1 MAIPAMAA
9 FLLTGCGSPDS
20 GSRNAGAVKK
30 SDDNKVLNFY
40 NWADYLAPDTIASFE
55 QSTGIKVRVSYFET
69 NETLEARMLTGNSGF
84 DVVVPTAPFFQRQIR
99 SGAYLPLDKAKLP
112 NLVNLDPAI
121 MARVALNDP
130 GNAHG
135 VVYAWGTYGIS
146 YNEKSVAAALPGVPL
161 DSWRLVFDPA
171 IAAKLAACGINFLDA
186 PAGVERLVLK
196 YLGRDPNSPSPQDL
210 ADVERC

>member
-1 MAIPAMAA
+1 MVGANAWVMAIPAMAA

-84 DVVVPTAPFFQRQIR
+84 DVVVPTAPGHCAHFQFHRQCQR
-99 SGAYLPLDKAKLP
+99 EF
-112 NLVNLDPAI
+112 
-121 MARVALNDP
+121 R
-130 GNAHG
+130 GNA
-135 VVYAWGTYGIS
+135 
-146 YNEKSVAAALPGVPL
+146 AA
-161 DSWRLVFDPA
+161 R
-171 IAAKLAACGINFLDA
+171 
-186 PAGVERLVLK
+186 
-196 YLGRDPNSPSPQDL
+196 
-210 ADVERC
+210 